1 MTVDL
6 SLRWEFRRKDNDDDS
21 ASDES
26 KSSSE
31 AALEK
36 HKLVSSLISVE
47 NDEGNGTHGVE
58 QSVKSNPHTEVGT
71 MSWKGKNVLSQ
82 RSGKQS
88 SIHDVTERDSHEEGS
103 RKKSKTSVYEPA
115 AMDEVKRFSESLLED
130 LRVTREKLL
139 HWMRQEMLKLVAD
152 DTLPPLEQREE
163 SFRGKN
169 LLVQHGEYVENT
181 TSEENKQ
188 VNNKRKFEENILIHR
203 QNNSRKDVM
212 LPHETN
218 LEDNVFARHHNNFKG
233 TIQVQQQKNFEE
245 ADVQVQC
252 RSNFESVMRA
262 QKCNIGSLEGTARS
276 NQATC
281 CDNGYRVL
289 GEQVDNG
296 QATRALIPAEKLGS
310 FVKPNFHFCS
320 TEINVQMQHQMNYL
334 LGIRPE
340 NYSCRSLERPLK
352 GKYRAQSTNCQPWIG
367 HQVDCV
373 RDVRPVASSEI
384 ERGVRLTVPNGPSFS
399 SNVSS
404 QVASSMYLTSPSV
417 LTRPYG
423 QGHILG
429 MSHQGRNGS
438 IAQLGPRNVSYINRQ
453 SILSSSIGTAFPV
466 APHQGMD
473 FGVTFPSQA
482 SIRSLPRDEKNTWDL
497 RMNEGAKMFGG
508 GSYAVPEDYVS
519 NNFLNRSISKPQGTL
534 HAFRKEN
541 LEEGNVLTLILL
553 GCNHSSVE
561 AGDIVHDDAS
571 APKKPG
577 CENDFVLV
585 KVQTWVDGVEASEFV
600 GVGARFGRTIESKEK
615 KANQTRLIL
624 SNPRD
629 CCSPPENKFARDVIM
644 VDRGN
649 CKFTTKANNAEA
661 ANASA
666 ILIINNQKELYKMVC
681 EPDETALDIHI
692 PAVMLP
698 QDAGTTLENM
708 LMSNSVVSVQLYS
721 PQRPVVDIAEVF
733 LWLMAVGTI
742 LCASY
747 WSAWSARE
755 AAIEHENL
763 LKDDADEITTAKVPL
778 GAGIVDISTTSA
790 VLFVVIASCFLVIL
804 YKLMSAWFIE
814 LLVVLFCIGGVE
826 GLQTCLV
833 SLLLRW
839 FKRTGEAY
847 IKVPILGAI
856 SYLTLAVSPF
866 CIAFAVLWAVFRT
879 ASFAWIGQDIL
890 GIALII
896 TVLQIVRIPNLKV
909 GTVLLSCAFLY
920 DIFWVFVSKKVFH
933 ESVMIVVARGDRSG
947 EDGIPM
953 LLKIPRMFDPW
964 GGYSIIGF
972 GDILLPGLLV
982 AFSLRYDWLASKSLR
997 AGYFLWAMIAY
1008 GLGLLITYV
1017 ALNLMDGHGQPAL
1030 LYIVP
1035 FTLGT
1040 LLTLG
1045 KKRGDLPIL
1054 WSTGEPERL
1063 CPHVRLE
1070 HSQEL
1075 RDE

>member
-1 MTVDL
+1 MDL
-6 SLRWEFRRKDNDDDS
+6 QRLCGLVFVS
-21 ASDES
+21 A
-26 KSSSE
+26 
-31 AALEK
+31 LI
-36 HKLVSSLISVE
+36 LVICNPS
-47 NDEGNGTHGVE
+47 
-58 QSVKSNPHTEVGT
+58 SVKG
-71 MSWKGKNVLSQ
+71 
-82 RSGKQS
+82 
-88 SIHDVTERDSHEEGS
+88 
-103 RKKSKTSVYEPA
+103 
-115 AMDEVKRFSESLLED
+115 
-130 LRVTREKLL
+130 
-139 HWMRQEMLKLVAD
+139 
-152 DTLPPLEQREE
+152 
-163 SFRGKN
+163 
-169 LLVQHGEYVENT
+169 
-181 TSEENKQ
+181 
-188 VNNKRKFEENILIHR
+188 
-203 QNNSRKDVM
+203 
-212 LPHETN
+212 
-218 LEDNVFARHHNNFKG
+218 
-233 TIQVQQQKNFEE
+233 
-245 ADVQVQC
+245 
-252 RSNFESVMRA
+252 
-262 QKCNIGSLEGTARS
+262 
-276 NQATC
+276 
-281 CDNGYRVL
+281 
-289 GEQVDNG
+289 
-296 QATRALIPAEKLGS
+296 
-310 FVKPNFHFCS
+310 
-320 TEINVQMQHQMNYL
+320 
-334 LGIRPE
+334 
-340 NYSCRSLERPLK
+340 
-352 GKYRAQSTNCQPWIG
+352 
-367 HQVDCV
+367 
-373 RDVRPVASSEI
+373 
-384 ERGVRLTVPNGPSFS
+384 
-399 SNVSS
+399 
-404 QVASSMYLTSPSV
+404 
-417 LTRPYG
+417 
-423 QGHILG
+423 
-429 MSHQGRNGS
+429 
-438 IAQLGPRNVSYINRQ
+438 
-453 SILSSSIGTAFPV
+453 
-466 APHQGMD
+466 
-473 FGVTFPSQA
+473 
-482 SIRSLPRDEKNTWDL
+482 
-497 RMNEGAKMFGG
+497 
-508 GSYAVPEDYVS
+508 
-519 NNFLNRSISKPQGTL
+519 
-534 HAFRKEN
+534 
-541 LEEGNVLTLILL
+541 
-553 GCNHSSVE
+553 
-561 AGDIVHDDAS
+561 GDIVHDDNS

-577 CENDFVLV
+577 CENNFVLV

-600 GVGARFGRTIESKEK
+600 GVGARFGTTIESKEK
-615 KANQTRLIL
+615 KANQIHLIL

-629 CCSPPENKFARDVIM
+629 GCSPPKNKIARDVIM

-649 CKFTTKANNAEA
+649 CKFTTKANYAQA

-692 PAVMLP
+692 PAIMLP
-698 QDAGTTLENM
+698 QDAGVTLEKM

-755 AAIEHENL
+755 AAIEHEKL
-763 LKDDADEITTAKVPL
+763 LKDAADEIPTVKAPL
-778 GAGIVDISTTSA
+778 GAGIVDITTTSA
-790 VLFVVIASCFLVIL
+790 VLFVIIASCFLVIL
-804 YKLMSAWFIE
+804 YKLMSAWFVE

-833 SLLLRW
+833 SLLSRW

-847 IKVPILGAI
+847 VKLPILGAI

-879 ASFAWIGQDIL
+879 VSFAWIGQDIL

-920 DIFWVFVSKKVFH
+920 DIFWVFVSNKVFH

-1054 WSTGEPERL
+1054 WGRGEPDRL

-1070 HSQEL
+1070 HSREL
-1075 RDE
+1075 REE